1 MNQHADRQATPR
13 CPICRLLRWL
23 RLADYEDAKRE
34 GTLRTIEEVGR
45 D

>member
-1 MNQHADRQATPR
+1 MSETTIR

-34 GTLRTIEEVGR
+34 ATLRTIAEVGR